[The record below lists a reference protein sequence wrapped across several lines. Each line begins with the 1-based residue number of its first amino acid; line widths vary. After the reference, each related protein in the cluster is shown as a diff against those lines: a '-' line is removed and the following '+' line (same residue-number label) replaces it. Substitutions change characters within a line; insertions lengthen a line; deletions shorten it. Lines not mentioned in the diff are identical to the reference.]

1 VSPRRWPRSARVTPG
16 PRSWWCRRADLRS
29 RSGARP
35 GGHADR
41 VGAIAGPA
49 GPPGPVPAGAF
60 LGEPF
65 DAHLTRTVL
74 GTARQPDPVTLR
86 LSTQR
91 SVDVVLGLGL
101 GRSRPGRRRHRS
113 VGVAIPDADRDRA
126 VAPAARLALGVCVCL
141 CVGLALR
148 LLQAPT
154 LAQRRADLA
163 AALLADASAGMGDRL
178 LLLRCGRRCLGHRV
192 PEYRCESRERLGPT
206 PRAGRR
212 TLATAGVADCGGS
225 DEEAQ

>member
-1 VSPRRWPRSARVTPG
+1 
-16 PRSWWCRRADLRS
+16 
-29 RSGARP
+29 
-35 GGHADR
+35 
-41 VGAIAGPA
+41 
-49 GPPGPVPAGAF
+49 VPAGAF
-60 LGEPF
+60 LGEPL

-86 LSTQR
+86 LSTER
-91 SVDVVLGLGL
+91 SADVVLGLVG
-101 GRSRPGRRRHRS
+101 SRPGRRRRRS

-126 VAPAARLALGVCVCL
+126 VAPAARLALGVGVCL

-148 LLQAPT
+148 LLQAST

-192 PEYRCESRERLGPT
+192 TEYRCECRERLGPT
-206 PRAGRR
+206 PRAGRE
-212 TLATAGVADCGGS
+212 TLAAAGVADCGGS